1 MRKAIHLLL
10 SVLVAHSAFGQ
21 KTEHF
26 IGLNSGFFS
35 FQGPSATKYSSLNIS
50 SSGGYTNNPFGA
62 KSGLSYGISYQ
73 IQHVSKSNFIA
84 GVSIGYENLRSQTTI
99 NTVDVFTGTANEQ
112 RIVSGRS
119 NLSNQFINGY
129 PYLGYRFA
137 IRQVAVDL
145 TGGVDLGYLFSTND
159 IGRATDASGQKYQV
173 SRERDNVKLDIRPRL
188 QLSAYYARLGIYG
201 GYAHGLVNYRSGW
214 VGGTNQCNS
223 ELVRFGVLYK
233 LKG

>member
-1 MRKAIHLLL
+1 MGKSIHLLL
-10 SVLVAHSAFGQ
+10 PMFIAYSAFGQ

-26 IGLNSGFFS
+26 VSLNSGLFS
-35 FQGPSATKYSSLNIS
+35 FKGPSAAEYSSLNIS
-50 SSGGYTNNPFGA
+50 GSGGYTNNPFGA
-62 KSGLSYGISYQ
+62 KGGLSYGVSYQ
-73 IQHVSKSNFIA
+73 IQRVSKSNFIA
-84 GVSIGYENLRSQTTI
+84 GVSIGYESLRSRTI
-99 NTVDVFTGTANEQ
+99 INRVDVFTGTANEQ
-112 RIVSGRS
+112 KVVSGRS

-145 TGGVDLGYLFSTND
+145 TGGVDLGYLFSAND
-159 IGRATDASGQKYQV
+159 TGRATDDSGLKYQV

-188 QLSAYYARLGIYG
+188 QLSTNYERLGIYG
-201 GYAHGLVNYRSGW
+201 GYALGLVNYRSGW

-223 ELVRFGVLYK
+223 ELIRFGILYK